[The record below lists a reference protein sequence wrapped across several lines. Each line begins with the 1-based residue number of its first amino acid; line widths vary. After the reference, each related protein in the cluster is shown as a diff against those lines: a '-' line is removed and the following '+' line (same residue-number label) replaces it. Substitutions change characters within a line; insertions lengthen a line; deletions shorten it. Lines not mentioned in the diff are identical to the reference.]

1 MKDLSIEEEYR
12 GLLMAV
18 TNWKRRAEAAEARAE
33 AAEAERDAMRADM
46 IVCVSDARKMAADL
60 YRAQNERDEAIAFSR
75 GQQTIINEQRRQ
87 LEQAQRKIDLYGKAE
102 RALNKALNEGDG
114 VYRP

>member
-1 MKDLSIEEEYR
+1 MIDDIEYMCYDNRSCRYEDLIDELKHR
-12 GLLMAV
+12 TAQL
-18 TNWKRRAEAAEARAE
+18 
-33 AAEAERDAMRADM
+33 EAERDAMRADM

-87 LEQAQRKIDLYGKAE
+87 LEQAQRKIDSYDKAE